1 MSTAETV
8 GAPCGTAPPYFP
20 GRSGTIYDTS
30 SEMDARAHAHVTG
43 ASYPGRRMNLTEV
56 ATSGP
61 VLLAVLLSVAAG
73 AVSFASPCVVP
84 LVPGYLAYLAGLVGA
99 DAPAVT
105 EDEVRAQTAERRAAV
120 TGELPAAGAATAVR
134 RPPRRL
140 RLAGAAVLFVL
151 GFTVVFVVGLG
162 SIVWLADALLA
173 NEAILQRVGGV
184 VTVAMG
190 LVFLG
195 LVPALQRD
203 TRPHRVPQVGLA
215 GAPLLGAT
223 FGLGWTPCLGP
234 TLAGVVALA
243 SGTDSGAAGVRGI
256 VLLLA
261 YCVGLGVPFVLI
273 ALGAGRA
280 VRAQAWLRAHSRRI
294 QIVGGAALIV
304 VGLLLATGLW
314 AEIVALLR
322 GPVAGFTTPL

>member
-1 MSTAETV
+1 
-8 GAPCGTAPPYFP
+8 
-20 GRSGTIYDTS
+20 
-30 SEMDARAHAHVTG
+30 MD
-43 ASYPGRRMNLTEV
+43 LTQL

-105 EDEVRAQTAERRAAV
+105 REEADQERAARAVRSSGTEPDAGTTTGGSVV
-120 TGELPAAGAATAVR
+120 TAPPRRVRRLRVAGAA
-134 RPPRRL
+134 
-140 RLAGAAVLFVL
+140 GLFVL
-151 GFTVVFVVGLG
+151 GFTVVFVLGLG
-162 SIVWLADALLA
+162 SIVWAADALVA
-173 NEAILQRVGGV
+173 NEELLQRIGGV

-203 TRPHRVPQVGLA
+203 TRPHWVPRAGLA

-234 TLAGVVALA
+234 TLTGVIALA
-243 SGTDSGAAGVRGI
+243 SGTDGGSGAVRGA
-256 VLLLA
+256 VLVLA
-261 YCVGLGVPFVLI
+261 YCLGLGLPFVLI

-280 VRAQAWLRAHSRRI
+280 VRAQAWLREHSRAV
-294 QIVGGAALIV
+294 QVVGGVALLV
-304 VGLLLATGLW
+304 VGLALATGLW
-314 AEIVALLR
+314 GEVIAALR
-322 GPVAGFTTPL
+322 GPVAGFSTPL

>member
-1 MSTAETV
+1 
-8 GAPCGTAPPYFP
+8 
-20 GRSGTIYDTS
+20 
-30 SEMDARAHAHVTG
+30 
-43 ASYPGRRMNLTEV
+43 MNLTEV

-73 AVSFASPCVVP
+73 VVSFASPCVVP

-105 EDEVRAQTAERRAAV
+105 QDEVRVQDAERRAAV
-120 TGELPAAGAATAVR
+120 TGELPTAGTATATPRTLRRFRVAGAAA
-134 RPPRRL
+134 
-140 RLAGAAVLFVL
+140 LFVL

-162 SIVWLADALLA
+162 SVVWLADALLV
-173 NEAILQRVGGV
+173 NEALLQRIGGV

-203 TRPHRVPQVGLA
+203 TRPHWVPRTGLL

-243 SGTDSGAAGVRGI
+243 SGTDTGSAGVRGI

-261 YCVGLGVPFVLI
+261 YCLGLGVPFVLI

-280 VRAQAWLRAHSRRI
+280 VRAQAWLRTNSRRI
-294 QIVGGAALIV
+294 QIVGGVALVV

>member
-1 MSTAETV
+1 
-8 GAPCGTAPPYFP
+8 
-20 GRSGTIYDTS
+20 
-30 SEMDARAHAHVTG
+30 
-43 ASYPGRRMNLTEV
+43 MNLTEV

-61 VLLAVLLSVAAG
+61 VLLAVALSLAAG
-73 AVSFASPCVVP
+73 LVSFASPCVVP

-105 EDEVRAQTAERRAAV
+105 ADEVGTTRTRV
-120 TGELPAAGAATAVR
+120 

-140 RLAGAAVLFVL
+140 HVAGAAALFVL
-151 GFTVVFVVGLG
+151 GFTVVFVLGLG
-162 SIVWLADALLA
+162 SLVWAADALVA
-173 NEAILQRVGGV
+173 NEALLQRIGGV

-203 TRPHRVPQVGLA
+203 TRPHLVPRAGLA

-234 TLAGVVALA
+234 TLAGVIALA
-243 SGTDSGAAGVRGI
+243 SGTGEGSGAVRGV
-256 VLLLA
+256 VLVLA

-280 VRAQAWLRAHSRRI
+280 VRAQAWLRAHSRGV
-294 QIVGGAALIV
+294 QIAGGIGLVA
-304 VGLLLATGLW
+304 VGLALATGLW
-314 AEIVALLR
+314 AEVIALLR
-322 GPVAGFTTPL
+322 EPVAGFGTPL